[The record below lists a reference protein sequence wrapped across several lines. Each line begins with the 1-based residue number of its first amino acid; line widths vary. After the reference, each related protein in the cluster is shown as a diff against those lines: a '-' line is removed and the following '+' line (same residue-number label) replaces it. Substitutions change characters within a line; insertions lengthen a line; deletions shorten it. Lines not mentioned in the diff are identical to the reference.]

1 MEWLN
6 YIGIFILGTVAG
18 YFFALFE
25 VWVDKKDGEG

>member
-1 MEWLN
+1 MDLLI
-6 YIGIFILGTVAG
+6 YFAIFLAGLAVG